1 MAINKVQT
9 QSGEVLIDLTG
20 DTVTASDIVSGKT
33 AHDRS
38 GAQITGTFTGQEKT
52 ATENGDVLPDEGKY
66 LSKVS
71 VNVSSGSQDPDGII
85 TAVTGN
91 SVSVGISG
99 ATQLSQ
105 ETITDENGV
114 FCDMTVYKVS
124 SGVTARVSSSSPVFA
139 ELYYIDESGLYQTES
154 VSGGT
159 FNITLKSGYIKAKA
173 N

>member
-9 QSGEVLIDLTG
+9 QSGDVLLDLTG

-38 GAQITGTFTGQEKT
+38 GVQITGTFTGQEKT
-52 ATENGDVLPDEGKY
+52 ATENGEVTPDTGKY
-66 LSKVS
+66 LSKVT
-71 VNVSSGSQDPDGII
+71 VNVAAGSQDPDGII
-85 TAVTGN
+85 TALTDN

-105 ETITDENGV
+105 ETITDENGA
-114 FCDMTVYKVS
+114 FCDITVYKVS
-124 SGVTARVSSSSPVFA
+124 AGVTARASSSSPVFA
-139 ELYYIDESGLYQTES
+139 ELYYTDGSGTYQTES
-154 VSGGT
+154 VTGGT
-159 FNITLKSGYIKAKA
+159 FNITLKSGYIKVKA